1 MPFYAI
7 RMIDILQKIILGEL
21 LRFPMMDCD
30 LVPTRPF
37 NLENY
42 IPKAK
47 HDMKIDDLDSTP
59 GIFGNFNPL
68 LFIFS
73 E

>member
-1 MPFYAI
+1 
-7 RMIDILQKIILGEL
+7 
-21 LRFPMMDCD
+21 MMDCD
-30 LVPTRPF
+30 LVPKRPF

-59 GIFGNFNPL
+59 GIFGNFSPL